1 MGINADGSVTIP
13 AIAPNNMADINVGGF
28 SKADGIA
35 LGAGAN
41 ITYNSSGGLPQATD
55 VLSWNNPDGSS
66 TFGRYLDGKVLT
78 GRSSGSLSIGN
89 ANQPINTVYAQNA
102 TIVTS
107 DVAAKTVAGRL
118 TDVSYTDGQKLV
130 AALATVRPTVYQ
142 LNTSIAE
149 KGAASARYHVGY
161 IAQDVES
168 AIRAA
173 GLDPAKFGMWT
184 KTALFT
190 SSEKDGKFT
199 QTPTVDQNGDQVYV
213 QMLRYEEI
221 FPVIAAS
228 LSASITTLE
237 ARVAALEAKTAT
249 TSTTGSAT

>member
-1 MGINADGSVTIP
+1 M
-13 AIAPNNMADINVGGF
+13 
-28 SKADGIA
+28 
-35 LGAGAN
+35 
-41 ITYNSSGGLPQATD
+41 
-55 VLSWNNPDGSS
+55 
-66 TFGRYLDGKVLT
+66 
-78 GRSSGSLSIGN
+78 
-89 ANQPINTVYAQNA
+89 
-102 TIVTS
+102 
-107 DVAAKTVAGRL
+107 RL
-118 TDVSYTDGQKLV
+118 

-161 IAQDVES
+161 IAQDVEV
-168 AIRAA
+168 AITAA
-173 GLDPAKFGMWT
+173 GLDPAKFGLWT

-190 SSEKDGKFT
+190 ASEKDGKFT
-199 QTPTVDQNGDQVYV
+199 QTPTVDQNGAQVYV

-237 ARVAALEAKTAT
+237 ARVAALEAKTDTAAT